1 MFRCESRAAL
11 AVAEASRG
19 SIERFIGPFKRAT
32 KEPVL
37 YLGAVIPAPTA
48 RCCGVVPQARQTIGG
63 ETRPTAG
70 VMTCEYSLAGG

>member
-11 AVAEASRG
+11 AAAEASRG

-37 YLGAVIPAPTA
+37 YLGAVIPLLPPAA
-48 RCCGVVPQARQTIGG
+48 VVLFRRHGKLLAVKRVRQ
-63 ETRPTAG
+63 PA
-70 VMTCEYSLAGG
+70 S